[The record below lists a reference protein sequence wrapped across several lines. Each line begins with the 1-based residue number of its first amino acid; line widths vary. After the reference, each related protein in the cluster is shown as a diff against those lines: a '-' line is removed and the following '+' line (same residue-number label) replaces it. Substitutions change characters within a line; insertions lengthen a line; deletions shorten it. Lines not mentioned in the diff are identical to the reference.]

1 MSSIRQILESKRK
14 KAEIEEYLMER
25 LKEAG
30 FGGVDIIFTPIGT
43 RVTIYAM
50 RPGRVI
56 GTRGR
61 TIKEI
66 SETLEKRF
74 GVENPNVTVAE
85 IEVPELN
92 PYVMAHRIAQAIE
105 HGVRHRRVAFWAL
118 RRIMDAGA
126 RGVEI
131 EISGKL
137 TSARSRTEKF
147 TAGIMPKSGELAIEY
162 VKVGKASV
170 LLKTG
175 LYGVKVKIYPPDA
188 PMPEE
193 IRLDVE
199 KLAAIKQEAEK
210 KEGEAEQEE
219 APLQEVKEEVGE
231 GGKGAEEEEQ

>member
-1 MSSIRQILESKRK
+1 MSAIRNILESRRK
-14 KAEIEEYLMER
+14 KAEIEEYLAEKLR
-25 LKEAG
+25 DAG
-30 FGGVDIIFTPIGT
+30 FGGVDIFFTPIGT

-66 SETLEKRF
+66 SEVLEKQF

-92 PYVMAHRIAQAIE
+92 PYVMAQRIAQAIE
-105 HGVRHRRVAFWAL
+105 RGVRHRRVSFWAL

-147 TAGIMPKSGELAIEY
+147 SAGIMPKSGDLALKY

-175 LYGVKVKIYPPDA
+175 IYGVKVKIYPPDA

-193 IRLDVE
+193 IRVDVS
-199 KLAAIKQEAEK
+199 KLVKKPEAEA
-210 KEGEAEQEE
+210 KEE
-219 APLQEVKEEVGE
+219 EVKEVGE
-231 GGKGAEEEEQ
+231 GSK